1 MTTLL
6 RIMPKVKKT
15 RKAKTLADCLNGIA
29 VRTRVR
35 DDGSCWIYAV
45 LACLGLCDHAQPAP
59 FAATFRRQP
68 STRDMLLD
76 HAIRAWL
83 HANETCGDDVLR
95 VPDYSESE
103 ERDIE
108 FFGSYGF
115 GKWAA
120 VALGVR
126 VIEVSSESPN
136 KAPRLKQE
144 INQHREM
151 HPNQPLAIVAMSND
165 IDHHY
170 EAYVLIDQ
178 PEFALPSWLAD
189 ALVKRRSSLMAWLLT
204 QPRNDDNTTDYHA
217 PD

>member
-1 MTTLL
+1 MLTKLVVMTFCAFPTTPSRKSATL
-6 RIMPKVKKT
+6 
-15 RKAKTLADCLNGIA
+15 
-29 VRTRVR
+29 
-35 DDGSCWIYAV
+35 S
-45 LACLGLCDHAQPAP
+45 
-59 FAATFRRQP
+59 
-68 STRDMLLD
+68 
-76 HAIRAWL
+76 
-83 HANETCGDDVLR
+83 
-95 VPDYSESE
+95 
-103 ERDIE
+103 

-204 QPRNDDNTTDYHA
+204 QPRNDDNTTDYHERQIDSLVA
-217 PD
+217 WQLTENGDGKEFLVRWVGWKEPTWEPEDNVPKALVNALLHV